1 MSNYAISIGYSQF
14 STAFNRSR
22 RKYSEVFHPMRH
34 RFIIQIP
41 LGAVAIKD
49 IEFDLTS
56 RHELVPI
63 LMALKHLYVHSKDT
77 LDLILGLIDA
87 DMRCAEN
94 PNRGCIGM
102 SHWENLVLAS
112 LRLGCNLDYDQLAD
126 LATNHRKIRQL
137 LGLSN
142 WDDKL
147 YRRSTIHENL
157 NQLAP
162 DTLQAISD
170 LIVQHGHQISRQPL
184 KRVRADSFVVKKN
197 IHHPTDSSLIVDGI
211 RTVVNISRK
220 IARKFDIAGWRKHG
234 YLKHRA
240 KQTLRKLT
248 VIARSRKA
256 DKDLRMK
263 AAYRDL
269 LEQAEQV
276 IAKAGATITDIHLLA
291 ANYAFEIPDKWQNYL
306 SELQYYI
313 GGTEYVCEL
322 SRRRVIEGETII
334 NQEKVFSLF
343 EPDTELIN
351 RGKRPLPI
359 EFGHRVLIVEDNA
372 GFIIHSQQ
380 MDIGFTDEKVIVEV
394 MKDLQARYDN
404 QILAASFDKG
414 FWTPTNLK
422 QLSEIIPLVVL
433 PKKGKRSAADQQRET
448 SREFG
453 TIRKWHAGVESA
465 IHALGHNGMALCR
478 DKGPANYER
487 YIAMA
492 ALGRNLL
499 TLGKILID
507 KERRKRKKIALQS
520 LTA

>member
-1 MSNYAISIGYSQF
+1 
-14 STAFNRSR
+14 
-22 RKYSEVFHPMRH
+22 MRH
-34 RFIIQIP
+34 RFIVQIS
-41 LGAVAIKD
+41 LGAVPIKD

-63 LMALKHLYVHSKDT
+63 LVALQHLYVDCKDT
-77 LDLILGLIDA
+77 LDIILGLIDA
-87 DMRCAEN
+87 DMRSSEN
-94 PNRGCIGM
+94 PNLGCIGM

-137 LGLSN
+137 LGLSK

-147 YRRSTIHENL
+147 YRRSTIHDNL

-162 DTLQAISD
+162 DTLLAIND
-170 LIVQHGHQISRQPL
+170 LIVQDGHRISRQPL

-197 IHHPTDSSLIVDGI
+197 IHYPTDSSLIVDGI
-211 RTVVNISRK
+211 RTMVNLSRK

-234 YLKHRA
+234 YFKQRA
-240 KQTLRKLT
+240 KKTLRKLT
-248 VIARSRKA
+248 VIARSKKA
-256 DKDLRMK
+256 DKDMHMQ

-269 LEQAEQV
+269 LEQAGQV
-276 IAKAGATITDIHLLA
+276 IAKAETTIGAVDHLA
-291 ANYAFEIPDKWQNYL
+291 AEYAFEIPDKWQNYL

-322 SRRRVIEGETII
+322 SRRRVIEGETIT
-334 NQEKVFSLF
+334 NPEKVFSLF

-372 GFIIHSQQ
+372 GFIVHSQP
-380 MDIGFTDEKVIVEV
+380 MGIGFTDEKVIVEV
-394 MKDLQARYDN
+394 MKDLQERYDN

-414 FWTPTNLK
+414 FWTPTNLR

-433 PKKGKRSAADQQRET
+433 PKKGKRSAVDRQRET

-465 IHALGHNGMALCR
+465 IHALGSANGLQVCR
-478 DKGPANYER
+478 DKGPTHYER

-507 KERRKRKKIALQS
+507 KERSKRKKDAIRS
-520 LTA
+520 LVIQ